1 MILPTKSF
9 ARRKG
14 AAVDAAPAAT
24 VLRLDDPAGWGFE
37 DRITDE
43 AALKLSAVY
52 ACVTY
57 LCDFVS
63 GLPVYV
69 WDANK
74 RKRVED
80 HSLNRVL
87 SVRPNAWQT
96 PSAWKRC
103 TMNAIL
109 MAGNGYTYIVRD
121 GASAEIK
128 ELLPLR
134 PDCMRVD
141 LLDNKPVYTYT
152 APKTGTVYA
161 LDSAEIL
168 HLPGNGGNGLTGQPV
183 LKYAADTL
191 RRAGTAEK
199 YEESVYKNNA
209 RPGGILKT
217 DADLSGAS
225 EVPDPKDPTKMLTK
239 KENVRRAWEKAHAG
253 GDNAFRIAILDN
265 GLEYEAIKVDA
276 YDASFV
282 ASKEVSVA
290 DIARFFGVPLHCLGA
305 GKQSYSSNEQN
316 SLEFIQG
323 RGLAIIRAWEDE
335 LSYKLLTDAELDK
348 GFRIKFN
355 LDGRLRGDT
364 AARAAFYKSMRE
376 IGAYSV
382 NDILQLEDRPDV
394 EGGDTRNASLNY
406 VPLADFEEL
415 SKKRNGLD
423 KSMSTT

>member
-9 ARRKG
+9 SRRKG
-14 AAVDAAPAAT
+14 AAVDAAPAPT
-24 VLRLDDPAGWGFE
+24 VLTLGSADGWGLE

-52 ACVTY
+52 ACRNY

-63 GLPVYV
+63 GLPMYV
-69 WDANK
+69 WDAKK
-74 RKRVED
+74 RDRVEN
-80 HSLNRVL
+80 HALNRVL

-103 TMNAIL
+103 TMDAIL
-109 MAGNGYTYIVRD
+109 MAGNGYAYIVRD
-121 GASAEIK
+121 NASAEVK

-134 PDCMRVD
+134 ADCMRVD
-141 LLDNKPVYTYT
+141 LIDNKPLYTYT
-152 APKTGTVYA
+152 APKTGKLYA
-161 LDSAEIL
+161 LDGAEII
-168 HLPGNGGNGLTGQPV
+168 HLPGSVGNGLTGQPV

-191 RRAGTAEK
+191 RRAENADK

-209 RPGGILKT
+209 RPGGVLET
-217 DADLSGAS
+217 DADLGGTSK
-225 EVPDPKDPTKMLTK
+225 VQDPNDDTKFLTK
-239 KENVRRAWEKAHAG
+239 KEVVRRAWERAHAG
-253 GDNAFRIAILDN
+253 GENAFRVAILDN
-265 GLEYEAIKVDA
+265 GLKYTPIKIDA

-282 ASKEVSVA
+282 QSKEVSIA

-305 GKQSYSSNEQN
+305 GKQSYASNEQN
-316 SLEFIQG
+316 TLEFVQG
-323 RGLAIIRAWEDE
+323 RGLAIVRAWEDE

-348 GFRIKFN
+348 GWRIKFN

-376 IGAYSV
+376 IGVFSV

-394 EGGDTRNASLNY
+394 EGGDVRYASLNY
-406 VPLADFEEL
+406 GPLADFEEL
-415 SKKRNGLD
+415 SRKRNGLD
-423 KSMSTT
+423 KSLSTT

>member
-1 MILPTKSF
+1 MILPTKNFS
-9 ARRKG
+9 RRKG

-43 AALKLSAVY
+43 AAMKLSAVY

-57 LCDFVS
+57 LCDFIAA
-63 GLPVYV
+63 LPVYV
-69 WDANK
+69 WDAG
-74 RKRVED
+74 KRVRVSE
-80 HSLNRVL
+80 HPLNRVL

-96 PSAWKRC
+96 PSALRRYLM
-103 TMNAIL
+103 TSIL
-109 MAGNGYTYIVRD
+109 LRGNGYAYIARNR
-121 GASAEIK
+121 STAEV
-128 ELLPLR
+128 EGLLPLSA
-134 PDCMRVD
+134 DNMRVEMVS
-141 LLDNKPVYTYT
+141 NEPIYIYT
-152 APKTGTVYA
+152 APKTGETYV
-161 LDSAEIL
+161 LDAADVL
-168 HLPGNGGNGLTGQPV
+168 HLPGSGGNGLTGHSV

-191 RRAGTAEK
+191 RRAGNADK
-199 YEESVYKNNA
+199 YEESVYKNSS
-209 RPGGILKT
+209 RPGGVLET
-217 DADLSGAS
+217 DADLEGAS
-225 EVPDPKDPTKMLTK
+225 EVPDPKNPGRMLTK
-239 KENVRRAWEKAHAG
+239 KQNIRRAWDEAYAG
-253 GDNAFRIAILDN
+253 GENAFRIAILDR
-265 GLEYEAIKVDA
+265 GLKYTPIKIDA

-282 ASKEVSVA
+282 ASKDVSVA

-323 RGLAIIRAWEDE
+323 RGLAIVRAWEDE
-335 LSYKLLTDAELDK
+335 YSYKLLTDAALAK
-348 GFRIKFN
+348 SWRIKMN

-376 IGAYSV
+376 IGVYSV

-406 VPLADFEEL
+406 VPLSDFEEL
-415 SKKRNGLD
+415 SRKRNGLD